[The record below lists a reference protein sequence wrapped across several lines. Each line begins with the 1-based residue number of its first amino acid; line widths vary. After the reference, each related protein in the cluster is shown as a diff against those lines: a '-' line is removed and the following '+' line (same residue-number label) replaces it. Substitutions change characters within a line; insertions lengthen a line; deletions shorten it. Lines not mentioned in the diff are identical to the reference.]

1 MKQLRENEGIEHSLL
16 LTMAVIAGLTVA
28 NCYYNQPLL
37 EMIRHDMGVSQHE
50 ANLITVITQI
60 GYALGLCFLIPMGDL
75 YSRRR
80 IIVIN
85 MSVAAVM
92 AVFIA
97 FSQRVWIV
105 WGASLL
111 LGACSVIPQFFIP
124 IAGQYSEK
132 KNKGRNMGIVLSGL
146 LTGILAS
153 RVVSGYVGEWLG
165 WREMFIIA
173 ALIMIVCLILTLKI
187 MPQIDSNYVGTYRGL
202 MKSVF
207 HIVASN
213 ARIRLYAIRAAFSFG
228 SMMAIWS
235 CLAFRLAQAPFFSGS
250 EMVGTLGMCGIA
262 GALAASGLGKL
273 VNQWGIR
280 KLSLY
285 GACLQLVAWTTAYLF
300 GDTYMGLIVAIILV
314 DIGLQCLQLSN
325 QSGCI
330 QEMPEAS
337 NRANTIFMTTY
348 FIGGSFGTY
357 CAGLAWTHE
366 GWMGVCAVGAVLAAI
381 SISITIC
388 SKKISC

>member
-1 MKQLRENEGIEHSLL
+1 MKQLKENKGIERSLL

-50 ANLITVITQI
+50 ANLITVVTQI

-173 ALIMIVCLILTLKI
+173 AIIMIVCLILTLKI

-228 SMMAIWS
+228 SMMSIWS

-381 SISITIC
+381 SLSITIC
-388 SKKISC
+388 STK

>member
-1 MKQLRENEGIEHSLL
+1 MKQLKENEGIERSLL

-37 EMIRHDMGVSQHE
+37 EMIRHDMGVSQHA
-50 ANLITVITQI
+50 ANLITVVTQI

-92 AVFIA
+92 AVIIA
-97 FSQRVWIV
+97 FAQRVWIV

-132 KNKGRNMGIVLSGL
+132 KNKSRNMGIVLSGL

-173 ALIMIVCLILTLKI
+173 ALIMIVCMILTLKI
-187 MPQIDSNYVGTYRGL
+187 MPQIDSNYIGTYRGL

-207 HIVASN
+207 HIVANN

-280 KLSLY
+280 RMSLY

-381 SISITIC
+381 SLCITIC
-388 SKKISC
+388 SKK

>member
-1 MKQLRENEGIEHSLL
+1 MKQLKKNEGIERSLL

-37 EMIRHDMGVSQHE
+37 EMIRHDMGVSQHA
-50 ANLITVITQI
+50 ANLITVVTQI

-92 AVFIA
+92 AVIIA
-97 FSQRVWIV
+97 FAQRVWIV

-132 KNKGRNMGIVLSGL
+132 KNKSRNMGIVLSGL

-153 RVVSGYVGEWLG
+153 RVISGYVGEWLG

-173 ALIMIVCLILTLKI
+173 ALIMIVCMILTLKI
-187 MPQIDSNYVGTYRGL
+187 MPQIDSNYIGTYRGL

-235 CLAFRLAQAPFFSGS
+235 CLAFRLAQAPFFTGS

-280 KLSLY
+280 RMSLF

-366 GWMGVCAVGAVLAAI
+366 GWMGVCAIGAVLAAI
-381 SISITIC
+381 SLFITIC
-388 SKKISC
+388 STK

>member
-1 MKQLRENEGIEHSLL
+1 MKQLKENEGIERSLL

-37 EMIRHDMGVSQHE
+37 EMIRHDMGVSQHA
-50 ANLITVITQI
+50 ANLITVVTQI

-92 AVFIA
+92 AVIIA
-97 FSQRVWIV
+97 FAQKVWIV

-132 KNKGRNMGIVLSGL
+132 KNKSRNMGFVLSGL

-153 RVVSGYVGEWLG
+153 RVISGYVGEWLG

-173 ALIMIVCLILTLKI
+173 ALIMIVCMILTLKI
-187 MPQIDSNYVGTYRGL
+187 MPQIDSNYIGTYRGL

-280 KLSLY
+280 RMSLY

-300 GDTYMGLIVAIILV
+300 GDTYLGLIVAIILV

-381 SISITIC
+381 SLSITIC
-388 SKKISC
+388 STK

>member
-1 MKQLRENEGIEHSLL
+1 MKQLKENKGIERSLL

-50 ANLITVITQI
+50 ANLITVVTQI
-60 GYALGLCFLIPMGDL
+60 GYALGLCFMIPMGDL

-85 MSVAAVM
+85 MSIAAVM

-97 FSQRVWIV
+97 FSQKVWIV

-300 GDTYMGLIVAIILV
+300 GDTYMGLIVAIIMV

-366 GWMGVCAVGAVLAAI
+366 GWMGVCAVGTVLAGI
-381 SISITIC
+381 SLSITIC
-388 SKKISC
+388 STK

>member
-1 MKQLRENEGIEHSLL
+1 MKQLKENKGIERSLL

-50 ANLITVITQI
+50 ANLITVVTQI

-187 MPQIDSNYVGTYRGL
+187 MPQIDCNYVGTYRGL

-235 CLAFRLAQAPFFSGS
+235 CLAFHLAQAPFFSGS

-330 QEMPEAS
+330 QEIPEAS

-381 SISITIC
+381 SLSITIC
-388 SKKISC
+388 STK

>member
-1 MKQLRENEGIEHSLL
+1 MKQLKENKGIARSLL

-50 ANLITVITQI
+50 ANLITVVTQI
-60 GYALGLCFLIPMGDL
+60 GYALGLCFMIPMGDL

-85 MSVAAVM
+85 MSIAAVM

-381 SISITIC
+381 SLSITIC
-388 SKKISC
+388 STK

>member
-1 MKQLRENEGIEHSLL
+1 MKQLKENKGIERSLL

-50 ANLITVITQI
+50 ANLITVVTQI

-92 AVFIA
+92 AVFIV

-165 WREMFIIA
+165 WRQMFIIA

-381 SISITIC
+381 SLCITIC
-388 SKKISC
+388 STK

>member
-1 MKQLRENEGIEHSLL
+1 MKQLKENEGIERSLL

-37 EMIRHDMGVSQHE
+37 EMIRHDMDVSQHE
-50 ANLITVITQI
+50 ANLITVVTQI

-92 AVFIA
+92 AVIIA
-97 FSQRVWIV
+97 FAQRVWIV

-132 KNKGRNMGIVLSGL
+132 KNKSRNMGIVLSGL

-153 RVVSGYVGEWLG
+153 RVISGYVGEWLG

-173 ALIMIVCLILTLKI
+173 ALIMIVCMILTLKI
-187 MPQIDSNYVGTYRGL
+187 MPQIDSNYIGTYRGL

-207 HIVASN
+207 HIVANN

-280 KLSLY
+280 RMSHY
-285 GACLQLVAWTTAYLF
+285 GACLQLVAWNTAYFF
-300 GDTYMGLIVAIILV
+300 GNTYIGLIVAIILV

-381 SISITIC
+381 SLFITIC
-388 SKKISC
+388 STK

>member
-1 MKQLRENEGIEHSLL
+1 MKQLKENEGIERSLL

-37 EMIRHDMGVSQHE
+37 EMIRHDMDVSQHA
-50 ANLITVITQI
+50 ANLITVVTQI

-92 AVFIA
+92 AVIIA
-97 FSQRVWIV
+97 FAQRVWIV

-132 KNKGRNMGIVLSGL
+132 KNKSRNMGIVLSGL

-153 RVVSGYVGEWLG
+153 RVISGYVGEWLG

-173 ALIMIVCLILTLKI
+173 ALIMIVCMILTLKI
-187 MPQIDSNYVGTYRGL
+187 MPQIDSNYIGTYRGL

-207 HIVASN
+207 HIVANN

-280 KLSLY
+280 RMSLY

-300 GDTYMGLIVAIILV
+300 GDTYIGLIVAIILV

-381 SISITIC
+381 SLFITIC
-388 SKKISC
+388 STK

>member
-1 MKQLRENEGIEHSLL
+1 MKQLRENEGIERSLL

-37 EMIRHDMGVSQHE
+37 EMIRQDMGVSQHE
-50 ANLITVITQI
+50 ANLITVVTQI

-381 SISITIC
+381 SLSITIC
-388 SKKISC
+388 NTK

>member
-1 MKQLRENEGIEHSLL
+1 MKQLKENKGIERSLL

-50 ANLITVITQI
+50 ANLITVVTQI

-300 GDTYMGLIVAIILV
+300 GDTYTGLIVAIILV

-381 SISITIC
+381 SLSITIC
-388 SKKISC
+388 NTK

>member
-1 MKQLRENEGIEHSLL
+1 MKQLKENKGIERSLL

-50 ANLITVITQI
+50 ANLITVVTQI

-280 KLSLY
+280 RMSLY
-285 GACLQLVAWTTAYLF
+285 GACLQLVAWATAYLF
-300 GDTYMGLIVAIILV
+300 GDTYLGLIVAIILV

-366 GWMGVCAVGAVLAAI
+366 GWMGVCAVGAILAAI
-381 SISITIC
+381 SLSITIC
-388 SKKISC
+388 STK

>member
-1 MKQLRENEGIEHSLL
+1 MKQLRENEGIERSLL

-37 EMIRHDMGVSQHE
+37 EMIRHDMGVSQHA
-50 ANLITVITQI
+50 ANLITVVTQI

-92 AVFIA
+92 AVIIA
-97 FSQRVWIV
+97 FAQKVWIV

-132 KNKGRNMGIVLSGL
+132 KNKSRNMGFVLSGL

-153 RVVSGYVGEWLG
+153 RVISGYVGEWLG

-173 ALIMIVCLILTLKI
+173 ALIMIVCMILTLKI
-187 MPQIDSNYVGTYRGL
+187 MPQIDSNYIGTYRGL

-280 KLSLY
+280 RMSLY

-300 GDTYMGLIVAIILV
+300 GDTYLGLIVAIILV

-381 SISITIC
+381 SLSITIC
-388 SKKISC
+388 NKKISC

>member
-1 MKQLRENEGIEHSLL
+1 MKQLKENKGIERSLL
-16 LTMAVIAGLTVA
+16 LTMAIIAGLTVA

-50 ANLITVITQI
+50 ANLITVVTQI

-92 AVFIA
+92 AVIIA
-97 FSQRVWIV
+97 FAQRVWIV

-132 KNKGRNMGIVLSGL
+132 KNKSRNMGIVLSGL

-173 ALIMIVCLILTLKI
+173 ALIMIVCMILTLKI

-280 KLSLY
+280 KMSLY

-381 SISITIC
+381 SLSITIC
-388 SKKISC
+388 STK

>member
-1 MKQLRENEGIEHSLL
+1 MKQLKENKGIERSLL

-50 ANLITVITQI
+50 ANLITVVTQI

-85 MSVAAVM
+85 MSIAAVM

-381 SISITIC
+381 SLSITIC
-388 SKKISC
+388 NTK

>member
-1 MKQLRENEGIEHSLL
+1 MKQLKENKGIERSLL

-50 ANLITVITQI
+50 ANLITVVTQI

-273 VNQWGIR
+273 VKQWGIR

-300 GDTYMGLIVAIILV
+300 GNTYMGLIVAIILV

-381 SISITIC
+381 SLCITIC
-388 SKKISC
+388 NKKISC

>member
-1 MKQLRENEGIEHSLL
+1 MKQLRENEGIERSLL

-50 ANLITVITQI
+50 ANLITVVTQI

-92 AVFIA
+92 AIFIA

-153 RVVSGYVGEWLG
+153 RVISGYVGEWLG

-207 HIVASN
+207 HIVANN

-381 SISITIC
+381 SLSITIC
-388 SKKISC
+388 STK

>member
-1 MKQLRENEGIEHSLL
+1 MKQLKENKGIERSLL

-37 EMIRHDMGVSQHE
+37 EMIRHDMDVSQHA
-50 ANLITVITQI
+50 ANLITVVTQI

-92 AVFIA
+92 AVIIA
-97 FSQRVWIV
+97 FAQRVWIV

-132 KNKGRNMGIVLSGL
+132 KNKSRNMGIVLSGL

-153 RVVSGYVGEWLG
+153 RVISGYVGEWLG

-173 ALIMIVCLILTLKI
+173 ALIMIVCMILTLKI
-187 MPQIDSNYVGTYRGL
+187 MPQIDSNYIGTYRGL

-207 HIVASN
+207 HIVANN

-280 KLSLY
+280 RMSLY

-300 GDTYMGLIVAIILV
+300 GDTYIGLIVAIILV

-381 SISITIC
+381 SLSITIC
-388 SKKISC
+388 STK

>member
-1 MKQLRENEGIEHSLL
+1 MKQLKENKGIERSLL

-37 EMIRHDMGVSQHE
+37 EMIRHDMGVSQHK
-50 ANLITVITQI
+50 ANLITVVTQI

-85 MSVAAVM
+85 MSIAAVM

-300 GDTYMGLIVAIILV
+300 GDTYMGLIVAIIMV

-381 SISITIC
+381 SLSITIC
-388 SKKISC
+388 STK

>member
-1 MKQLRENEGIEHSLL
+1 MKQLKENKGIERSLL

-50 ANLITVITQI
+50 ANLITVVTQI

-300 GDTYMGLIVAIILV
+300 GDTYMGLIVAIIMV

-381 SISITIC
+381 SLSITIC
-388 SKKISC
+388 NTK

>member
-1 MKQLRENEGIEHSLL
+1 MKQLKEDKGIERSLL

-50 ANLITVITQI
+50 ANLITVVTQI

-153 RVVSGYVGEWLG
+153 RVISGYVGEWLG

-207 HIVASN
+207 HIVANN

-300 GDTYMGLIVAIILV
+300 GDTYMGLIVAIIMV

-381 SISITIC
+381 SLSITIC
-388 SKKISC
+388 STK

>member
-1 MKQLRENEGIEHSLL
+1 MKQLKENEGIERSLL

-37 EMIRHDMGVSQHE
+37 EMIRHDMGVSQHA
-50 ANLITVITQI
+50 ANLITVVTQI

-92 AVFIA
+92 AVIIA
-97 FSQRVWIV
+97 FAQKVWIV

-132 KNKGRNMGIVLSGL
+132 KNKSRNMGIVLSGL

-173 ALIMIVCLILTLKI
+173 ALIMIVCMILTLKI
-187 MPQIDSNYVGTYRGL
+187 MPQIDSNYIGTYRGL

-280 KLSLY
+280 KMSLY

-366 GWMGVCAVGAVLAAI
+366 GWMGVCAVGTVLAAI
-381 SISITIC
+381 SLCITIC
-388 SKKISC
+388 SKSPS

>member
-1 MKQLRENEGIEHSLL
+1 MKQLRENEGIERSLL

-37 EMIRHDMGVSQHE
+37 EMIRHDMGVSQHA
-50 ANLITVITQI
+50 ANLITVVTQI

-92 AVFIA
+92 AVIIA
-97 FSQRVWIV
+97 FAQRVWIV

-132 KNKGRNMGIVLSGL
+132 KNKSRNMGFVLSGL

-153 RVVSGYVGEWLG
+153 RVISGYVGEWLG

-173 ALIMIVCLILTLKI
+173 ALIMIVCMILTLKI
-187 MPQIDSNYVGTYRGL
+187 MPQIDSNYIGTYRGL

-207 HIVASN
+207 HIVANN

-280 KLSLY
+280 RMSLY

-300 GDTYMGLIVAIILV
+300 GDTYLGLIVAIILV

-381 SISITIC
+381 SLCITIC
-388 SKKISC
+388 NKKISC

>member
-1 MKQLRENEGIEHSLL
+1 MKQLRENEGIERSLL

-50 ANLITVITQI
+50 ANLITVVTQI

-153 RVVSGYVGEWLG
+153 RVISGYVGEWLG

-173 ALIMIVCLILTLKI
+173 ALIMIVCMILTLKI
-187 MPQIDSNYVGTYRGL
+187 MPQIDSNYIGTYRGL

-207 HIVASN
+207 HIVANN

-280 KLSLY
+280 RMSLY

-300 GDTYMGLIVAIILV
+300 GDTYLGLIVAIILV

-381 SISITIC
+381 SLSITIC
-388 SKKISC
+388 STK

>member
-1 MKQLRENEGIEHSLL
+1 MKQLKENEGIERSLL

-37 EMIRHDMGVSQHE
+37 EMIRHDMGVSQHA
-50 ANLITVITQI
+50 ANLITVVTQI

-92 AVFIA
+92 AVIIA
-97 FSQRVWIV
+97 FAQKVWIV

-132 KNKGRNMGIVLSGL
+132 KNKSRNMGIVLSGL

-173 ALIMIVCLILTLKI
+173 ALIMIVCMILTLKI
-187 MPQIDSNYVGTYRGL
+187 MPQIDSNYIGTYRGL

-207 HIVASN
+207 HIVANN

-228 SMMAIWS
+228 SMMTIWS

-280 KLSLY
+280 RMSLY

-381 SISITIC
+381 SLCITIC
-388 SKKISC
+388 SKK

>member
-1 MKQLRENEGIEHSLL
+1 MKQLKENKGIERSLL

-50 ANLITVITQI
+50 ANLITVVTQI

-80 IIVIN
+80 IIVIK

-132 KNKGRNMGIVLSGL
+132 KNKCRNMGIVLSGL

-381 SISITIC
+381 SLSITIC
-388 SKKISC
+388 STK

>member
-1 MKQLRENEGIEHSLL
+1 MKQLKENKGIERSLL

-50 ANLITVITQI
+50 ANLITVVTQI

-262 GALAASGLGKL
+262 GALAESGLGKL

-381 SISITIC
+381 SLSITIC
-388 SKKISC
+388 STK

>member
-1 MKQLRENEGIEHSLL
+1 MKQLKENEGIERSLL

-50 ANLITVITQI
+50 ANLITVVTQI

-92 AVFIA
+92 AVIIA
-97 FSQRVWIV
+97 FAQKVWIV

-132 KNKGRNMGIVLSGL
+132 KNKSRNMGIVLSGL

-173 ALIMIVCLILTLKI
+173 AFIMIVCMILTLKI
-187 MPQIDSNYVGTYRGL
+187 MPQIESNYVGTYRGL

-207 HIVASN
+207 HIVTNN

-280 KLSLY
+280 RMSLY

-300 GDTYMGLIVAIILV
+300 GDTYLGLIVAIILV

-381 SISITIC
+381 SLSITIC
-388 SKKISC
+388 STK

>member
-1 MKQLRENEGIEHSLL
+1 MKQLRENEGIERSLL

-37 EMIRHDMGVSQHE
+37 EMIRQDMGVSQHE
-50 ANLITVITQI
+50 ANLITVVTQI

-132 KNKGRNMGIVLSGL
+132 KNKSRNMGIVLSGL

-165 WREMFIIA
+165 WREMYIIA
-173 ALIMIVCLILTLKI
+173 ALIMIVCMILTLKI

-285 GACLQLVAWTTAYLF
+285 GACLQLVAWITAYIF

-381 SISITIC
+381 SLSITIC
-388 SKKISC
+388 NTK

>member
-1 MKQLRENEGIEHSLL
+1 MKQLKENEGIERSLL

-37 EMIRHDMGVSQHE
+37 EMIRHDMGVSQHA
-50 ANLITVITQI
+50 ANLITVVTQI

-381 SISITIC
+381 SLCITIC
-388 SKKISC
+388 STK

>member
-1 MKQLRENEGIEHSLL
+1 MKQLKENKGIERSLL

-50 ANLITVITQI
+50 ANLITVVTQI

-213 ARIRLYAIRAAFSFG
+213 ARIRLYAIRAAFCFG

-357 CAGLAWTHE
+357 CAGLAWAHK
-366 GWMGVCAVGAVLAAI
+366 GWTGVCAVGAILAAI
-381 SISITIC
+381 SLCITCFNGKRI
-388 SKKISC
+388 